1 MRRVA
6 YQTVARMKGAA
17 EPLLFGGPGRSRDH
31 QVSLFFC
38 EQKRERRGEAD
49 AEADMPL
56 AEASG
61 AICVQRFDGS
71 HYLQFTLR
79 IAFRCVLHRYGNQ
92 DIRC

>member
-31 QVSLFFC
+31 QVPL
-38 EQKRERRGEAD
+38 QKEKERRGEAD